1 MEISYNDAVQ
11 NMHAYLDKG
20 RIFDKDLKVEII
32 GELTPPS
39 ALSSVQMLD
48 DLDNLVLKTQ
58 FVNTMLKE
66 TGLVLKHKEETLI
79 SIQFTENES
88 LTDQSLFKQRP
99 GLLKFVIDAVFSV
112 FLKNSY
118 PLSSESQEA
127 EE

>member
-1 MEISYNDAVQ
+1 MEISYSDAVQ

-20 RIFDKDLKVEII
+20 RIFDKELKIEII
-32 GELTPPS
+32 GDLTPPS

-58 FVNTMLKE
+58 FVNTMLKG

-118 PLSSESQEA
+118 PLLSESQEA

>member
-1 MEISYNDAVQ
+1 MEITYSDAVQ

-20 RIFDKDLKVEII
+20 RIFDKELKIEII
-32 GELTPPS
+32 GDLTPPS

-58 FVNTMLKE
+58 FVNTMLKN
-66 TGLVLKHKEETLI
+66 TGLILKHKEETLI

-88 LTDQSLFKQRP
+88 LTDQPLFKQRP

-118 PLSSESQEA
+118 PLSSESQKA